1 MSTIHVIHSR
11 YTFHAIQDKLLN
23 HDGRFTLC
31 TILGHNNIIAQFFSR
46 HKLVKVAAVCIIF
59 HLRRESTLLYYC
71 VAIQSMALYTITILK
86 LLKSIF
92 AHNSRKY

>member
-46 HKLVKVAAVCIIF
+46 HKVVKVAAVCIIF

-71 VAIQSMALYTITILK
+71 VAIQSMPLYAITILK
-86 LLKSIF
+86 PLMFIF
-92 AHNSRKY
+92 VHSTGK